1 VARNGTARI
10 RQASIWLLRDDSFN
24 WLGEEPAGQV
34 ELEATTDGH
43 TAGQVPQTLPVVG
56 GGAVENAA
64 VGHVHTGRQCGY
76 RRDMALTRR
85 IARPLLASIFIVGG
99 LDALRDP
106 GSKTKKA
113 RAVTEPL
120 NEHIPPASNVDTET
134 MVRINAGIQVGAGV
148 LLAVGRF
155 RRLACLA
162 LMGSIVPTTYAGHRF
177 WEETDDATRAQQRTH
192 FVKNLGLLGGLIL
205 AAVDTEG
212 APSLSWR
219 ARRRLQAVEISRGPN
234 HSEGVSHDLASKTKT
249 AAAGVSGAVAAASR
263 SGTKAAK
270 RARRTGRQAH
280 RRMKDVGSDI
290 GLLRFQWGRVEVIR
304 GGRMGLGQVTPPA

>member
-1 VARNGTARI
+1 
-10 RQASIWLLRDDSFN
+10 
-24 WLGEEPAGQV
+24 
-34 ELEATTDGH
+34 
-43 TAGQVPQTLPVVG
+43 
-56 GGAVENAA
+56 
-64 VGHVHTGRQCGY
+64 
-76 RRDMALTRR
+76 MALTRR

-99 LDALRDP
+99 LDALRNP
-106 GSKTKKA
+106 ASKTQKA

-120 NEHIPPASNVDTET
+120 NEHIPAASNVDTET

-148 LLAVGRF
+148 LLAVGWF
-155 RRLACLA
+155 RRSACLA

-177 WEETDDATRAQQRTH
+177 WEETDDATRAQQRMN

-219 ARRRLQAVEISRGPN
+219 AKRRLQAVEIGRGSN
-234 HSEGVSHDLASKTKT
+234 HSEGVSLDLASKTKT

-290 GLLRFQWGRVEVIR
+290 AQKAAEARQELQGAQGAATDSIR
-304 GGRMGLGQVTPPA
+304 GSGESAAHSLQQTGALVTNAARQLESLAGPVVHAGAELAGDTLAKLSDRVTSG

>member
-1 VARNGTARI
+1 
-10 RQASIWLLRDDSFN
+10 
-24 WLGEEPAGQV
+24 
-34 ELEATTDGH
+34 
-43 TAGQVPQTLPVVG
+43 
-56 GGAVENAA
+56 
-64 VGHVHTGRQCGY
+64 
-76 RRDMALTRR
+76 MALTRR

-99 LDALRDP
+99 LDALRNP
-106 GSKTKKA
+106 ASKTTKA

-120 NEHIPPASNVDTET
+120 NEHVPAASNVDAET

-148 LLAVGRF
+148 LLAVGWF
-155 RRLACLA
+155 RRVACLA

-177 WEETDDATRAQQRTH
+177 WEETDDATRAEQRMH

-219 ARRRLQAVEISRGPN
+219 AKRRLQAVEIGRGSN
-234 HSEGVSHDLASKTKT
+234 HPEGSSFDIASKTKT
-249 AAAGVSGAVAAASR
+249 AAAGVSGAVTAASR

-270 RARRTGRQAH
+270 QARRTGRQAH

-290 GLLRFQWGRVEVIR
+290 AQKAVEAREGLLRALRAPRPSPSEDRARAPHIR
-304 GGRMGLGQVTPPA
+304 CNRPVRW